1 MTTRTRAPPRMTAA
15 YVDQMMTQRRAEE
28 LYQNELA
35 KYNEENSMLT
45 HAANNERRLAFQR
58 RTNATAQIE
67 AEEAIQ
73 AQRKEQVAMERR
85 KERMSQ
91 QNQSLAE
98 ELQKRRAAKT
108 REEVEIQRICQESEE
123 LKALEQR
130 LKVAYVNKERA
141 AQYEENRFLRQVEN
155 DKEQAIADKM
165 EHDRQMA
172 LKTEADKVAARKKLL
187 EVQRGALHAQMQERE
202 SLKREAMME
211 ADRDREMVDVIVK
224 KIEAEERAEQEQYLK
239 SREETRRTVQEAER
253 RRATELANRARQ
265 EKEEKENIRKYMEMV
280 AQREAKAEEE
290 RLRKKVAADAAF
302 KAVVEQTEKQNNEE
316 DELRML
322 RDMLWEEELE
332 AKRIQD
338 DEDRKRKAAESKL
351 AMMEANEEQLRQ
363 RQERRATEKEE
374 ENRLIQIM
382 LNKFKEDEE
391 REKRGEELRER
402 MKKEHK
408 KNIEDQREE
417 RAVLYEKEKEFEMK
431 DAQAERERELY
442 RQRVVEEARRR
453 LLEQH
458 GAAVEG
464 YLPKGALK
472 SRDELEWVRD
482 LSNKKADGDA
492 LGRYLSSPFPGT
504 TALRSKRRGHCISF
518 RLYIFQALA
527 LLRTIYVD
535 NDVYVFLSC
544 LFFANRLFEN
554 LFPLPVEFVVLGR
567 PNFIH
572 CRSHMYR

>member
-28 LYQNELA
+28 LYQDELA

-58 RTNATAQIE
+58 RANATAQIE

-73 AQRKEQVAMERR
+73 AQRKQQVAMERR

-91 QNQSLAE
+91 QNQSIAE

-363 RQERRATEKEE
+363 RQERRAAEKEE

-472 SRDELEWVRD
+472 SRDELELVRD

-504 TALRSKRRGHCISF
+504 TG
-518 RLYIFQALA
+518 
-527 LLRTIYVD
+527 D
-535 NDVYVFLSC
+535 
-544 LFFANRLFEN
+544 
-554 LFPLPVEFVVLGR
+554 GR
-567 PNFIH
+567 
-572 CRSHMYR
+572 

>member
-58 RTNATAQIE
+58 RANATAQIE
-67 AEEAIQ
+67 AEEAIK
-73 AQRKEQVAMERR
+73 AQRTQQVAMERR
-85 KERMSQ
+85 KEHMSQ
-91 QNQSLAE
+91 QNQSIAE

-141 AQYEENRFLRQVEN
+141 AQYEENRLLRQVEN

-239 SREETRRTVQEAER
+239 SSREETRRTVQEAER

-338 DEDRKRKAAESKL
+338 DEDRKRKATESKL

-363 RQERRATEKEE
+363 RQERRAAEKEE

-472 SRDELEWVRD
+472 SRDELELVRD
-482 LSNKKADGDA
+482 LSNKRADGDA

-504 TALRSKRRGHCISF
+504 AG
-518 RLYIFQALA
+518 
-527 LLRTIYVD
+527 D
-535 NDVYVFLSC
+535 
-544 LFFANRLFEN
+544 
-554 LFPLPVEFVVLGR
+554 GR
-567 PNFIH
+567 
-572 CRSHMYR
+572 

>member
-1 MTTRTRAPPRMTAA
+1 
-15 YVDQMMTQRRAEE
+15 
-28 LYQNELA
+28 
-35 KYNEENSMLT
+35 
-45 HAANNERRLAFQR
+45 
-58 RTNATAQIE
+58 
-67 AEEAIQ
+67 
-73 AQRKEQVAMERR
+73 MERR

-91 QNQSLAE
+91 QNQSIAE

-363 RQERRATEKEE
+363 RQERRAAEKEE

-408 KNIEDQREE
+408 KNIEQTRGGAAFGVQRRLGGNCCKKSMKYLTIRDQREE

-472 SRDELEWVRD
+472 SRDELELVRD

-504 TALRSKRRGHCISF
+504 AG
-518 RLYIFQALA
+518 
-527 LLRTIYVD
+527 D
-535 NDVYVFLSC
+535 
-544 LFFANRLFEN
+544 
-554 LFPLPVEFVVLGR
+554 GR
-567 PNFIH
+567 
-572 CRSHMYR
+572 

>member
-1 MTTRTRAPPRMTAA
+1 
-15 YVDQMMTQRRAEE
+15 
-28 LYQNELA
+28 
-35 KYNEENSMLT
+35 
-45 HAANNERRLAFQR
+45 
-58 RTNATAQIE
+58 
-67 AEEAIQ
+67 
-73 AQRKEQVAMERR
+73 MERR

-91 QNQSLAE
+91 QNQSIAE

-141 AQYEENRFLRQVEN
+141 AQYEENRFQRQVEN

-253 RRATELANRARQ
+253 RRATELANRAKQ

-302 KAVVEQTEKQNNEE
+302 KAVVEQTEKQTNEE

-363 RQERRATEKEE
+363 RQERRAAEKEE

-391 REKRGEELRER
+391 REKRGEQLRER

-431 DAQAERERELY
+431 DAHAERERELY
-442 RQRVVEEARRR
+442 RQRVVKEARRR

-472 SRDELEWVRD
+472 SRDELELVRD
-482 LSNKKADGDA
+482 LSNKRDGGGA

-504 TALRSKRRGHCISF
+504 AG
-518 RLYIFQALA
+518 
-527 LLRTIYVD
+527 D
-535 NDVYVFLSC
+535 
-544 LFFANRLFEN
+544 
-554 LFPLPVEFVVLGR
+554 GR
-567 PNFIH
+567 
-572 CRSHMYR
+572 